1 MPEVDIRIAG
11 RSYRIGCGAGEEPR
25 GAELAARID
34 AEAST
39 LAQQMGQ
46 VTEARLLLMSSLLLA
61 DKLADAE
68 AALAKVDG
76 SAVKPDQIEL
86 DAEREEQIAASL
98 DALSVR
104 IETLVG
110 RVQGTA

>member
-11 RSYRIGCGAGEEPR
+11 KSYRIGCGDGEEAR
-25 GAELAARID
+25 VAELAARID
-34 AEAST
+34 AEATS

-68 AALAKVDG
+68 AALAKATG
-76 SAVKPDQIEL
+76 SAIKPDQIEM

-98 DALSVR
+98 DALSAR

-110 RVQGTA
+110 RVQGAA